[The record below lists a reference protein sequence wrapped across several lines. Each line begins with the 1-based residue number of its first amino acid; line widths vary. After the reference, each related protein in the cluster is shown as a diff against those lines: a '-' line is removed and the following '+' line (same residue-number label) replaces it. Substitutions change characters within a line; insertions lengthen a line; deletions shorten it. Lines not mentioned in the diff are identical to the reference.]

1 MGLLKIP
8 AAPRRYLYA
17 APELVPVPAGKTAA
31 ELREIARSRIH
42 RAGMRIVVSE
52 TRDNAV
58 TWPMGVVELPQ
69 NWESRSDA
77 SQAVLLWHE
86 STHAEQR
93 KSMGAFT
100 YRFRYAL
107 AQGWWFAMEVEAEQ
121 QEMWTCYRLGVTYS
135 IQANEDRLC
144 DGKTYKALSRFY
156 NEKHLREMFRD
167 VMTKRK
173 RLIESTP

>member
-8 AAPRRYLYA
+8 SAPRKYLYE
-17 APELVPVPAGKTAA
+17 APELVPVPSGRTAV
-31 ELREIARSRIH
+31 ELEGIARSRIS

-58 TWPMGVVELPQ
+58 TWPNGEVELPR
-69 NWESRSDA
+69 NWNSRSDA
-77 SQAVLLWHE
+77 DQAILLWHE
-86 STHAEQR
+86 SAHAYQR

-121 QEMWTCYRLGVTYS
+121 QEMLAMHRLGFTYS
-135 IQANEDRLC
+135 IKLNEDRLC